1 MSILPSEGLFR
12 YRSGASSSDLFPSSP
27 KNDRELPAG
36 LKVKKDCLRDLGLDA
51 LPNDLTR
58 MLYLASLR
66 DCNNGSYL
74 HPHLSSRMGTEGADR
89 ALRDCH
95 NQVFRCL
102 LATQPSEYVRQLQ
115 EYIRYAKVEKSAVL
129 ETWQSLQ
136 AYRATVPMR
145 ALPLY
150 CELFCLNIQIALIIL
165 TGEESPANA
174 ASQEAASRCV

>member
-95 NQVFRCL
+95 NQVFWCL

-165 TGEESPANA
+165 TGEESPTNA